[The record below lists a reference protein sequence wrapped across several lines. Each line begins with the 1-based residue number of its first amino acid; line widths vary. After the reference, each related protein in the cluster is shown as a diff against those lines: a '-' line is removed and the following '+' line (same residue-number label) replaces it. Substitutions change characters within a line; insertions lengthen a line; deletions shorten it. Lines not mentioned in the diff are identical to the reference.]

1 MWALEMEFLAQRL
14 PMVKWILPQAH
25 FRRVTLS
32 QGQVRPAWFDIA
44 SLPPHPNDFD
54 GAGIA
59 GSIHAA
65 EQIILEEVQRG
76 VHPRKIFLVG
86 FSQGAALS
94 LMTGLTTLHDLG
106 GIGSLSG
113 WIPHRIRD
121 HILENSSNLPIF
133 WGLGYSD
140 TEIPFRYAL
149 NSVEFLEEQV
159 RIPHSSMTIK
169 EYRDLG
175 HETSDEEL
183 IDLADWLEDAMKIA
197 YDSTDSGSS

>member
-1 MWALEMEFLAQRL
+1 M
-14 PMVKWILPQAH
+14 
-25 FRRVTLS
+25 S
-32 QGQVRPAWFDIA
+32 QGQIRPAWFDIA

-59 GSIHAA
+59 GSIHAV

-113 WIPHRIRD
+113 WIPHMIRD
-121 HILENSSNLPIF
+121 VGGLPIPSRESRILIHRFQHILENASNLPVF

-159 RIPHSSMTIK
+159 RIPHGSLTIK
-169 EYRDLG
+169 EYQELG

-183 IDLADWLEDAMKIA
+183 LDLADWLDDAMKIA
-197 YDSTDSGSS
+197 YESTDSGSS